1 MQLIQVIQETLNN
14 PPIPY
19 EPAKQSL
26 KAWAIYC
33 LRNRGFIIDTA
44 ANADFVVGSRTD
56 GKIPFKTTE
65 DPQAVDE
72 ATGWIVWNRDTQ
84 SAEVIPPRQ

>member
-26 KAWAIYC
+26 KAWVIFC
-33 LRNRGFIIDTA
+33 LRNRGFIIDA
-44 ANADFVVGSRTD
+44 AVNADFVVASRTA
-56 GKIPFKTTE
+56 GKTSFKITE
-65 DPQAVDE
+65 DPQAVDDS
-72 ATGWIVWNRDTQ
+72 TGWIVWNRDSQ
-84 SAEVIPPRQ
+84 SAEVIPPRS

>member
-26 KAWAIYC
+26 KAWVIFC
-33 LRNRGFIIDTA
+33 LRNRGFIIDTGV
-44 ANADFVVGSRTD
+44 NADFVVASRTE

-65 DPQAVDE
+65 DPQAVD
-72 ATGWIVWNRDTQ
+72 ASSGWIVWNRDTQ
-84 SAEVIPPRQ
+84 AAQVIPPRS

>member
-1 MQLIQVIQETLNN
+1 VQVIQVIQETLSN

-26 KAWAIYC
+26 KAWAMFC
-33 LRNRGFIIDTA
+33 LRNRGFMLDID
-44 ANADFVVGSRTD
+44 ANADFVVQSRSA

-65 DPQAVDE
+65 DPEAVDDS
-72 ATGWIVWNRDTQ
+72 AGWIVWNRETQ